1 MDIRRRARHLIQ
13 ALGHRRWFAALARPV
28 LARVERT
35 LFRATRGRLVPTST
49 VAPVLLLT
57 TTGRRTGRP
66 RTTPLIYLP
75 DGDRLVVSSEDFGSE
90 RPAAWPRN
98 LDADPLAWVELPGG
112 VHRLC
117 LARRLDEAEADAYW
131 PRLLEQWPAHAT
143 YRERSGARHTFALE
157 PAEAPTR

>member
-1 MDIRRRARHLIQ
+1 MRPLIQ
-13 ALGHRRWFAALARPV
+13 ALGHHRWFASLARPV

-35 LFRATRGRLVPTST
+35 LFRATRGRLVPTRA

-57 TTGRRTGRP
+57 TTGRRTGQP

-75 DGDRLVVSSEDFGSE
+75 DGDRLVVSSEDFGTA

-98 LDADPLAWVELPGG
+98 LDDDPLAWVELPGG
-112 VHRLC
+112 RRRLC
-117 LARRLDEAEADAYW
+117 LARRLTDAEADVYW

-143 YRERSGARHTFALE
+143 YRERSGARHTFVLE
-157 PAEAPTR
+157 PAPALTR